1 MSTEYIAASS
11 GAGRV
16 VGADFPLSAG
26 SSRLFYCKPAL
37 GSNESLTLDIKNIDG
52 TYTQVGTLASAGN
65 QAGTVTATGAGTSTF
80 RVSRSTVSPAKT
92 VYFD

>member
-1 MSTEYIAASS
+1 MASAIYIAS
-11 GAGRV
+11 GTSAAT
-16 VGADFPLSAG
+16 GADFTLGSG

-37 GSNESLTLDIKNIDG
+37 GSNESLTLDIKNADG
-52 TYTQVGTLASAGN
+52 TYTQVGTLANSGN
-65 QAGTVTATGAGTSTF
+65 QAGTVTATGAGPSTF

>member
-1 MSTEYIAASS
+1 MASTIYITSGTAAAT
-11 GAGRV
+11 GL
-16 VGADFPLSAG
+16 DFNLDAG

-37 GSNESLTLDIKNIDG
+37 GSNESLTLEIKNAAG
-52 TYTQVGTLASAGN
+52 TYTQVGTLASSGN

-80 RVSRSTVSPAKT
+80 RVSRSPVSPAKV

>member
-1 MSTEYIAASS
+1 MASAIYIAS
-11 GAGRV
+11 GTAAAT
-16 VGADFPLSAG
+16 GADFPLNAG

-37 GSNESLTLDIKNIDG
+37 GSNESLTLDIKNVDG

-80 RVSRSTVSPAKT
+80 RVNRSTVSPAKT

>member
-1 MSTEYIAASS
+1 MASAIYIAS
-11 GAGRV
+11 GTAAAT
-16 VGADFPLSAG
+16 GADFTLNSG

-37 GSNESLTLDIKNIDG
+37 GSNESLTLDIKNVDG
-52 TYTQVGTLASAGN
+52 TYTQVGTLANSGN
-65 QAGTVTATGAGTSTF
+65 QTGTVTATGAGTSTF

>member
-1 MSTEYIAASS
+1 MASAIYIAS
-11 GAGRV
+11 GTAAAT
-16 VGADFPLSAG
+16 GADFTLNSG

-37 GSNESLTLDIKNIDG
+37 GSNESLTLDIKNVDG
-52 TYTQVGTLASAGN
+52 TYTQVGTLANSGN
-65 QAGTVTATGAGTSTF
+65 QTGTVTATGAGASTF